1 MKTPRFELLKQEE
14 KNPVIVREYTLND
27 EEEEI
32 TIIYTEILTQEEVVI
47 DTFMTDQ
54 YGDTFSEDEYPGLL
68 KEVQDFL
75 FPQ

>member
-1 MKTPRFELLKQEE
+1 MQTPRFELLKQEE
-14 KNPVIVREYTLND
+14 KNPVIVREYILHD
-27 EEEEI
+27 EKEEI
-32 TIIYTEILTQEEVVI
+32 TIVYTETLTQEEVVI

-54 YGDTFSEDEYPGLL
+54 YGETFSSDEYPGLL

>member
-1 MKTPRFELLKQEE
+1 MKTPRFELLEQKE
-14 KNPVIVREYTLND
+14 KNQVIVREYTLND

-32 TIIYTEILTQEEVVI
+32 TIVYTEILNQDEVVM